1 MTKALVFNAAG
12 EKIHETEIDPIT
24 GLWLDPFTFE
34 AGIAY
39 TVGIGDTVS
48 RPFTAGDPESPTAA
62 YYARDVENDRA

>member
-48 RPFTAGDPESPTAA
+48 GK
-62 YYARDVENDRA
+62 DVENDRA